1 MLEGGKLEDGAWR
14 RDELSSAF
22 TSPRHKRGHV
32 KDVTS
37 QIHRRSINVASS
49 SHRRYPKTMAAAS
62 HERCLEV
69 VRRLKFLNPLAW
81 CFILLFLICALDP
94 VILAGR

>member
-1 MLEGGKLEDGAWR
+1 MLEGGRLEDGAWR
-14 RDELSSAF
+14 RDELSSPF

-49 SHRRYPKTMAAAS
+49 SHQTLDRRYPKTMAAAS
-62 HERCLEV
+62 YERCLAV
-69 VRRLKFLNPLAW
+69 VRPIPEPSGLVLHTFSS
-81 CFILLFLICALDP
+81 
-94 VILAGR
+94 